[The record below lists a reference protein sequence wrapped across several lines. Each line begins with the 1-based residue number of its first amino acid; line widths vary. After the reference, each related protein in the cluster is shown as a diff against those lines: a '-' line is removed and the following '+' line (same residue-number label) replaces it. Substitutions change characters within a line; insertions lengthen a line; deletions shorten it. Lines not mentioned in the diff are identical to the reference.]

1 MLAVGACISVPDQS
15 NYITAALASGIWYGR
30 DCAFC
35 DFGAVSV
42 PFLTR
47 SWVPVNESND
57 ESFICQLSLPLFHS
71 VLLGLGPFIPSWAVS
86 YRIACGTYFAHI
98 INCTQ
103 PQLFP
108 K

>member
-57 ESFICQLSLPLFHS
+57 ESCFIASFHCRFSIQFFSDWVHSFLRGQYHIALPA
-71 VLLGLGPFIPSWAVS
+71 VLTL
-86 YRIACGTYFAHI
+86 RT
-98 INCTQ
+98 
-103 PQLFP
+103 
-108 K
+108 